1 MHATRIIQDLLSE
14 KCASIHAKRRHC
26 LAKLVEAG
34 RKSGLSLLR
43 MSKALGGASALRYR
57 IKCCDRLLSNPHLV
71 KERGQIYRAMNDG
84 VLARQKNIGIIIDW
98 SDLRPDGSAHLLR
111 AAAIV
116 KGRAFVVYEEVHA
129 GKDCGS
135 SKVHREFLI
144 NLRTVLPTDCRPVL
158 VTDAGFRATW
168 FKLASELDFDWIG
181 RIRNRDLVRDE
192 GSGEWFGCKTLYAR
206 ATGRPKNLGRFDY
219 VRSNPTPCRLVA
231 FKKPSKG
238 RHHRTKFG
246 KASRNTQ
253 SLKNRSG
260 QIEPW
265 LLAVSEG
272 LAPLSAAKIIA
283 LYSGRMQIE
292 QTFRDVK
299 NGKWGLGLADSQT
312 KKLPR
317 LAVLLLLGAL
327 ITYALWLI
335 GLAARQQ
342 GFHVTYGSKKK
353 AICTLSVISSAQ
365 HFLNEPRRLKLL
377 KRQLEDALSELASLV
392 MKVEI

>member
-1 MHATRIIQDLLSE
+1 MHAARIIQDLLSK

-43 MSKALGGASALRYR
+43 MSRALGGASALRHR
-57 IKCCDRLLSNPHLV
+57 IKCCDRLLSNPHLL

-84 VLARQKNIGIIIDW
+84 VLAQQKNIGIIIDW

-129 GKDCGS
+129 GKDYGA

-144 NLRTVLPTDCRPVL
+144 NLRAVLPAHCKPVL

-168 FKLASELDFDWIG
+168 FKLASELDLDWIG
-181 RIRNRDLVRDE
+181 RIRNRDLVREE
-192 GSGEWFGCKTLYAR
+192 GSREWVGCKTLYAR
-206 ATGRPKNLGRFDY
+206 ATGRPKTLGRFAY
-219 VRSNPTPCRLVA
+219 VRSNPTACRLVA
-231 FKKPSKG
+231 FKKQSKG

-246 KASRNTQ
+246 KISRSTQ

-272 LAPLSAAKIIA
+272 LEPLSATKIVA

-292 QTFRDVK
+292 QTFRDLK
-299 NGKWGLGLADSQT
+299 NGKWGLGLTDSQT
-312 KKLPR
+312 QELPR
-317 LAVLLLLGAL
+317 LAALLLLGAL

-342 GFHVTYGSKKK
+342 GCQIAYGSKKK
-353 AICTLSVISSAQ
+353 ASSTLSIISLAR
-365 HFLNEPRRLKLL
+365 HYLNETRRMLL
-377 KRQLEDALSELASLV
+377 KRQLDDALSELASMV